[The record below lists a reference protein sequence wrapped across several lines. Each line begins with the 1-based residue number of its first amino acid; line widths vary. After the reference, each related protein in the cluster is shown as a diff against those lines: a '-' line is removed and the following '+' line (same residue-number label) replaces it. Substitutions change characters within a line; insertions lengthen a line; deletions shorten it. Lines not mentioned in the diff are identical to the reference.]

1 MNKCLNENHCESGYS
16 SEEETQEKLTKN
28 QCGICDKTI
37 PGPRIG
43 LVVHF
48 GNHHIHSTLREIG
61 LLVSISELHKI
72 VKIRNRAINRAL
84 TIQE

>member
-1 MNKCLNENHCESGYS
+1 MNKGLNENHCESGYS
-16 SEEETQEKLTKN
+16 SEEETQEKPTIN

-48 GNHHIHSTLREIG
+48 GNHHIHSTLQEIG